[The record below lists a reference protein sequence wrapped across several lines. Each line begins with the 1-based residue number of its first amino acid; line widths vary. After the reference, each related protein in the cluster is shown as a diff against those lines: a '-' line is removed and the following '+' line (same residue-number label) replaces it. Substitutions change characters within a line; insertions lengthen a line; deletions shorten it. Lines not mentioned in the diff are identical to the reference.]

1 MLQPFYWFSF
11 LSIPFLT
18 FFRFKSTKSEGEFTS
33 LDEYISRMVTGQDS
47 IFFLPG
53 DSEDS
58 ILKSPLLKKFE
69 KKNVEVLLLTDPID
83 EFCMQHLSEYEKYKL
98 RSIAKED
105 GGLLETD
112 TQVKKKFQKV
122 KDIYKPLTE
131 WYKTLLGK

>member
-1 MLQPFYWFSF
+1 M
-11 LSIPFLT
+11 
-18 FFRFKSTKSEGEFTS
+18 
-33 LDEYISRMVTGQDS
+33 
-47 IFFLPG
+47 
-53 DSEDS
+53 
-58 ILKSPLLKKFE
+58 KSPLLKKFE